1 MKNKKISIDEAIS
14 TAQEK
19 DGLKGIENISYQE
32 TKEKR
37 TVVIQ
42 SLLRPSEK
50 KALLSLIG
58 RETGSNDVRA
68 LILEFIKKDS
78 KKFRHTIKKSFLWS

>member
-58 RETGSNDVRA
+58 RETGSNAVRA